1 MFNSILQ
8 SIIAFADSIWINSNV
23 TLSEELIKTSQAYDI
38 IKCLEENQIIKRWN
52 YPNFED
58 NNNENIIPFEKYE
71 EINNKINE
79 IFLSN
84 ENLLATISLTYQPQ
98 GELRKEIETT
108 SKIISIRKDY
118 WSLAIANH
126 LGASRLLIAPQ
137 FKNLWIQSSEKL
149 RYPLVE
155 NKLISLILEN
165 FCSIPDLTILNP
177 DDILNLHVKNKSF
190 RDKICEISEGIYT
203 EFQYTSDVE
212 PLAKNIQDGVWEYLE
227 EINRSKKIGNV
238 KNIGYTISSYFIPVL
253 AVLPFADEY
262 ITWLSTKRDYG
273 YVLFLS
279 EMKKLE
285 HKSLKS

>member
-1 MFNSILQ
+1 MLNSILQ
-8 SIIAFADSIWINSNV
+8 SIITFADSIWINSNI
-23 TLSEELIKTSQAYDI
+23 TLSEDLIKTSQAYDI
-38 IKCLEENQIIKRWN
+38 IKCLEDNQIIKRWN
-52 YPNFED
+52 YPNLED
-58 NNNENIIPFEKYE
+58 HNEYIIPFEKYE
-71 EINNKINE
+71 EMNNKINE

-84 ENLLATISLTYQPQ
+84 KNLFATISLTYQPLR
-98 GELRKEIETT
+98 ELRKEIETT

-118 WSLAIANH
+118 WSVAIANH

-137 FKNLWIQSSEKL
+137 YKNLWIQSSEKL

-155 NKLISLILEN
+155 NKLISHVLEN
-165 FCSIPDLTILNP
+165 FCSIHDLTILNP

-190 RDKICEISEGIYT
+190 RDKICEISDGICT

-212 PLAKNIQDGVWEYLE
+212 PLAQNIQEGVWEYLQ
-227 EINRSKKIGNV
+227 EINSSKKIGNI
-238 KNIGYTISSYFIPVL
+238 KNIGYTISSFFIPAL
-253 AVLPFADEY
+253 AVLPFADEFN
-262 ITWLSTKRDYG
+262 TWLSTKRNYG